1 MNRRFACTACGKC
14 CFGWLPLTLT
24 DALAHADLF
33 PLGLVWSPVR
43 QGHKAFALTARLGT
57 TIRLPDRRELAIRI
71 VPTAYIPPSL
81 PCPALGADALCSIQ
95 AAKPSRCRTM
105 PFFPY
110 REERDQA
117 DLLVPRK
124 GWACDVSD
132 AAPVVYGGKTIVA
145 REDFDRERHDLLTQA
160 PVLKAYA
167 DAMVRTVPGL
177 LEGLVRAVA
186 KPVGGDVLLSFAT
199 LLPRLDG
206 VDAGQVAQQQL
217 PVLEDFTARTA
228 GLADYPER
236 YGEWRRD
243 MARLAR
249 KKTADQPTPS
259 TEG

>member
-1 MNRRFACTACGKC
+1 MERRFACTACGKC

-24 DALAHADLF
+24 DALAHAGLF

-43 QGHKAFALTARLGT
+43 QGHKSFALTARLGT
-57 TIRLPDRRELAIRI
+57 TLRLPDRRELAVRI
-71 VPTAYIPPSL
+71 TPTAYVPPSL
-81 PCPALGADALCSIQ
+81 PCPALGADNLCTIQ

-124 GWACDVSD
+124 GWDCDVS
-132 AAPVVYGGKTIVA
+132 ATAPVVYADRTITA
-145 REDFDRERHDLLTQA
+145 RDDFDRERRDLLAQA
-160 PVLKAYA
+160 AVLKAYG
-167 DAMVRTVPGL
+167 DALVKTVPGL
-177 LEGLVRAVA
+177 VDALVQAAA

-206 VDAGQVAQQQL
+206 VDAAALAQQQI
-217 PVLEDFTARTA
+217 PVLDDFAERTA
-228 GLADYPER
+228 GLADYPQR

-249 KKTADQPTPS
+249 KKTAGQPTPP
-259 TEG
+259 GGD